1 MKPLTPLLVLI
12 TLFGAPAAHAL
23 KTDREQALNVSASRW
38 NGALKGGVQQLSG
51 AVTIEQGSLKAS
63 ADDAE
68 LHSAAGDSGNI
79 QRVILTGKPATLT
92 QQLDGNE
99 GSVVATAGR
108 IEYSL
113 ADGIAQLIGNARV
126 DRAGDRL
133 TASTIT
139 YEVESGRMQ
148 AAGAEGQR
156 VQITLQPRPAKP
168 KPADAKR

>member
-1 MKPLTPLLVLI
+1 MKSLTPLLVL
-12 TLFGAPAAHAL
+12 TALLLAPPAQAL
-23 KTDREQALNVSASRW
+23 KTDREQPLNVSATRW

-51 AVTIEQGSLKAS
+51 EVLIEQGSLKAS

-68 LHSAAGDSGNI
+68 LQSAPGDTGNI
-79 QRVILTGKPATLT
+79 QRVILTGKPARLT

-99 GSVVATAGR
+99 GTVVATAAR

-113 ADGIAQLIGNARV
+113 ADGIAKLIGSARV
-126 DRAGDRL
+126 DRAGDQL

-139 YEVESGRMQ
+139 YEIASGKMQ
-148 AAGAEGQR
+148 AAGSEGQR

-168 KPADAKR
+168 AAQQP